1 MQSSADSGSTVHL
14 RPVLLQPVGRHAN
27 SAIVNSFTD
36 QTSLAADASVA
47 DYEDHRLAG
56 GCKLQ
61 TAQEDVEGRFRTGFL
76 KTILARGP
84 AEIG

>member
-1 MQSSADSGSTVHL
+1 VQSSADSGSTLNL

-27 SAIVNSFTD
+27 SAIVNSFNGE
-36 QTSLAADASVA
+36 TSLAADASVA

-61 TAQEDVEGRFRTGFL
+61 TAQEDVEGRFRTGFR
-76 KTILARGP
+76 KTILETGP
-84 AEIG
+84 GAFG